1 MLWTIRYYQNGG
13 ITVWQYVCPLAKGI
27 GYGTTIVCFIL
38 NIYYIVIL
46 SWALLYLYYSFSWTL
61 PWSTC
66 DNEWNSDRC
75 WTSKSTNLVNTSD
88 NPVIDSAVEF
98 WEKKILQISPGIDQP
113 NGLQWELVLTLF
125 IAWVACFFCIWRGIK
140 STGKSVYFTAIFPYV
155 MLICLFIRGITLPG
169 AVDGIRFY
177 LSPDFSRLWESQVWI
192 DAGTQIFFSY
202 AIALGTMT
210 ALGSYNSFDNNFYP
224 QLFFV
229 CLMNSGTSFFAG
241 FAIFSVIGFMA
252 HEQGLAVGD
261 VAEGGPGLAF
271 IAYPKGVAQMPG
283 APIWAVLFFIMIL
296 SLGLGSQFVAV
307 EGFVTA
313 VVDVF
318 PRTLRKGHR
327 REYFI
332 FFVCLLSFVLGLS
345 MVTRVSDRL
354 KWTKQRKMCCF
365 SSFLH

>member
-1 MLWTIRYYQNGG
+1 MEVAIGQYWRNGG
-13 ITVWQYVCPLAKGI
+13 LTVWQYICPLFKGI
-27 GYGTTIVCFIL
+27 GYGTTIICFIL

-66 DNEWNSDRC
+66 DNEWNSARC
-75 WTSKSTNLVNTSD
+75 WSSKTTSDVINSTD
-88 NPVIDSAVEF
+88 NPVVDSVQEF
-98 WEKKILQISPGIDQP
+98 WERKILQISPGIDHP

-140 STGKSVYFTAIFPYV
+140 STGKSVYFTAIFPYI

-169 AVDGIRFY
+169 AGDGLKFY
-177 LSPDFSRLWESQVWI
+177 LSPDFSKLLDSQVWI

-210 ALGSYNSFDNNFYP
+210 ALGSYNSFHNDFYH
-224 QLFFV
+224 QLMLV
-229 CLMNSGTSFFAG
+229 CVANSGTSFFAG

-252 HEQGLAVGD
+252 HEQGVSVGS

-271 IAYPKGVAQMPG
+271 IAYPKGVSQMPG
-283 APIWAVLFFIMIL
+283 AAIWAVLFFIMIL

-313 VVDVF
+313 IVDMF
-318 PRTLRKGHR
+318 PRFLRKGNR

-332 FFVCLLSFVLGLS
+332 LLTCVLSFVLGLS
-345 MVTRVSDRL
+345 MVTRVNIFL
-354 KWTKQRKMCCF
+354 FLCKTF
-365 SSFLH
+365 SF